1 MKSDDGIINIGCEY
15 NRIKYYKG
23 SSPDLYEYLSEGNTV
38 DIRFVKIKINTNET
52 EYLLTNLTK
61 EEFSTAEMSNLYNLR
76 WKIELNYK
84 HLKNNIKI
92 KYISSSKRILIKQ
105 DIYSQVLVANILQV
119 YINGG
124 DEELSHLK
132 YKNEV
137 KVNNNMAI
145 GIFKNTL
152 IYILLEENP
161 DKMNEM
167 MDKFQQ
173 KINRFMVPV
182 KPNRQIKEMK
192 ILKIDIMLIKER
204 HFNIEF

>member
-1 MKSDDGIINIGCEY
+1 M
-15 NRIKYYKG
+15 
-23 SSPDLYEYLSEGNTV
+23 
-38 DIRFVKIKINTNET
+38 
-52 EYLLTNLTK
+52 
-61 EEFSTAEMSNLYNLR
+61 
-76 WKIELNYK
+76 
-84 HLKNNIKI
+84 
-92 KYISSSKRILIKQ
+92 
-105 DIYSQVLVANILQV
+105 
-119 YINGG
+119 
-124 DEELSHLK
+124 EELSNLK

-137 KVNNNMAI
+137 KVNNMAI

-182 KPNRQIKEMK
+182 KPNRQIKEMQ

>member
-1 MKSDDGIINIGCEY
+1 M
-15 NRIKYYKG
+15 
-23 SSPDLYEYLSEGNTV
+23 
-38 DIRFVKIKINTNET
+38 
-52 EYLLTNLTK
+52 
-61 EEFSTAEMSNLYNLR
+61 
-76 WKIELNYK
+76 
-84 HLKNNIKI
+84 
-92 KYISSSKRILIKQ
+92 IKQ